1 MNARSTALPD
11 CAAPQRAATLDRS
24 HAGVGLPPGAC
35 DTHAHVF
42 GPPWRYPLDEQRNYT
57 PHVCTLDQYRE
68 HMQALGIERAVLVQP
83 SVYGTDNSA
92 LLDALKAGGA
102 AFRGIAVPAAD
113 VSDAELSA
121 MHELGVRGIRLN
133 LANPQVL
140 DIDAAITLARRVAS
154 FGWHLQVHLK
164 LAESGIAPL
173 RNLAAQVAM
182 PIVIDHMGRVD
193 PEAVPDELLG
203 LLRDGRCWVKLSAP
217 YRLKS
222 RAPDYA
228 DLKPLVE
235 KLVTAAPTQT
245 LWATDWPHTELPETT
260 PGSADLLSWLV
271 DWLPDPALRKQ
282 VCVTNPGSLYFSDTR
297 PIPAEPTQC
306 RSNGQP

>member
-1 MNARSTALPD
+1 VSARSTALPD
-11 CAAPQRAATLDRS
+11 CAAPPRATALDRS
-24 HAGVGLPPGAC
+24 RAGVCLPANAC

-42 GPPWRYPLDEQRNYT
+42 GPSWRYPLDERRNYT

-68 HMQALGIERAVLVQP
+68 HMRALGIERAVLVQP

-102 AFRGIAVPAAD
+102 AFRGIAVPSVD

-121 MHELGVRGIRLN
+121 MHDLGVRGIRLN

-140 DIDAAITLARRVAS
+140 DVDNALALARRVAS
-154 FGWHLQVHLK
+154 LGWHLQVHLK

-173 RNLAAQVAM
+173 QNLAAQVAL

-193 PEAVPDELLG
+193 PQAVPDGLLE

-217 YRLKS
+217 YRLDS
-222 RAPDYA
+222 RQPDYS
-228 DLKPLVE
+228 DLRPLVE
-235 KLVTAAPTQT
+235 KLVMAAPTQA

-260 PGSADLLSWLV
+260 PRSADLLKWLV
-271 DWLPDPALRKQ
+271 DWLPDPELRRQ
-282 VCVTNPGSLYFSDTR
+282 VCVTNPANLYFS
-297 PIPAEPTQC
+297 
-306 RSNGQP
+306 